1 MIRFV
6 KKSDPKPAAE
16 DAGGE
21 SVKKVPRQLPTGIR
35 KPPTTARL
43 AARRRRRKMTTRLSE
58 HSAAPQFTT

>member
-21 SVKKVPRQLPTGIR
+21 SVKKVPE
-35 KPPTTARL
+35 
-43 AARRRRRKMTTRLSE
+43 AAAEGPKKAANDSTPRR
-58 HSAAPQFTT
+58 APQAAEDGDPLI

>member
-21 SVKKVPRQLPTGIR
+21 SVKKVPE
-35 KPPTTARL
+35 
-43 AARRRRRKMTTRLSE
+43 AAADGPKAANDSTRRR
-58 HSAAPQFTT
+58 APQAPEDDDPLI